1 MKRIG
6 IVILATNAYF
16 VLGIRLMRRFMHHYK
31 GDCEITFYFFSD
43 QDPQEYLPEGFNY
56 KFYPQTHTN
65 WVEGTNS
72 KFKNIVNIQY
82 DLRSQTDYVYYFD
95 ADTNVIK
102 DFTEEWFLGE
112 MVSGEHYGNRSFL
125 ANGKG
130 FDRNPRGKSYV
141 PMSSSLPYTY
151 RYGAFFGGATIPMI
165 LFCERLMK
173 WQIIDKDKGYEPPV
187 NDESYINA
195 FFHFLPPTLTVPTEG
210 FKFEISDKGG
220 LGETRQV
227 NLDISEIKES
237 IKANRDKIFD
247 LKFNKI
253 IYV

>member
-1 MKRIG
+1 MKKIG

-16 VLGIRLMRRFMHHYK
+16 LLGLRFMRKFMYHYK

-43 QDPQEYLPEGFNY
+43 RDPKEYLPEGFNVKY
-56 KFYPQTHTN
+56 YPQNHTN

-82 DLRSQTDYVYYFD
+82 DLRKEDYVYYFD
-95 ADTNVIK
+95 ADTNVSK
-102 DFTEEWFLGE
+102 EFTEKWFLGSL
-112 MVSGEHYGNRSFL
+112 VSGEHYGNRTFL

-130 FDRNPRGKSYV
+130 FDRNPIGKSYI
-141 PMSSSLPYTY
+141 PINSPLPYTY
-151 RYGAFFGGATIPMI
+151 RYGAFFGGAAIPVI
-165 LFCERLMK
+165 QFCEKLMT

-195 FFHFLPPTLTVPTEG
+195 FFHTITPALTVPSD
-210 FKFEISDKGG
+210 KFEFLISDKGG
-220 LGETRQV
+220 LGDTRNMNLNITDLLQQV
-227 NLDISEIKES
+227 KDNKEKTFDIQ
-237 IKANRDKIFD
+237 
-247 LKFNKI
+247 FNKI